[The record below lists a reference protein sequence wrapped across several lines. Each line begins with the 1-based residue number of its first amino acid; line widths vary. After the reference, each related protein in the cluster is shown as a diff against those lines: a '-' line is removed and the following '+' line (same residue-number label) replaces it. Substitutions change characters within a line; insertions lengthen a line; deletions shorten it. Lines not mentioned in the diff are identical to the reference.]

1 MEKNLKKFKTL
12 AVVLIV
18 VLISAIAFGGLYMKS
33 QGVWKNVLPEF
44 SYGMEINGVRE
55 LRFVLDTSEEEK
67 EVYIDADGNYAGDV
81 VEEKETTSSPEIDL
95 VDENGNPISS
105 ENTEGAEST
114 ETAQDAS
121 NENKEDEL
129 TGYTIEK
136 RTIKANEDANI
147 NITNFE
153 KAKKI
158 IQERLETLDL
168 YEYNI
173 RLDDVTGELVAEVPD
188 NDNVAIQESMI
199 VTKGKFEVVDHQNGL
214 VLLDNSNIEKVTSSY
229 TNNDN
234 GYQSYLIVQLNK
246 DGTEKLKEIS
256 KNYTSTTDE
265 EGNET
270 KKQVDLVL
278 DGETLLSTY
287 FDEEIKD
294 GLLQLSMGST
304 TNSQTSEQL
313 QEYLNQ
319 ASNLAVLLKSDTLPL
334 TYKLDTNLYVQS
346 ELTNDVLQMLLIIT
360 LIVSVIIAI
369 LTIIKYKKLGL
380 FSVISLIGYIAILL
394 IALRYTNVVI
404 TIAGILGAI
413 LSSIMNYIYMTYVI
427 KNQKNDTKAF
437 KNVSIKFLG
446 IYIPCLIISIVFS
459 FMKYLPVASFGMVM
473 FWSLIIMIVYNLVIT
488 RVLIANS
495 EN

>member
-1 MEKNLKKFKTL
+1 MKAKNNTLKIIL
-12 AVVLIV
+12 AILVII
-18 VLISAIAFGGLYMKS
+18 LISLISFVGIFVKDKNRMKNILPDYELGMDFAGGRVFNIK
-33 QGVWKNVLPEF
+33 
-44 SYGMEINGVRE
+44 ID
-55 LRFVLDTSEEEK
+55 DTVNTEYYDK
-67 EVYIDADGNYAGDV
+67 DGNK
-81 VEEKETTSSPEIDL
+81 VESSSIE
-95 VDENGNPISS
+95 
-105 ENTEGAEST
+105 EG
-114 ETAQDAS
+114 
-121 NENKEDEL
+121 KEDE
-129 TGYTIEK
+129 YTKKEVPVN
-136 RTIKANEDANI
+136 AEESLNDD
-147 NITNFE
+147 NFE
-153 KAKKI
+153 KAKNIVEDRLITLGVKEYEVRKNSHTGEIYITIPENKYADTIISQMTTRADFKI
-158 IQERLETLDL
+158 IDTDDKHELLTKDKIKDVKVGYGNTGTGTAVFL
-168 YEYNI
+168 NI
-173 RLDDVTGELVAEVPD
+173 QFDKE
-188 NDNVAIQESMI
+188 
-199 VTKGKFEVVDHQNGL
+199 
-214 VLLDNSNIEKVTSSY
+214 
-229 TNNDN
+229 
-234 GYQSYLIVQLNK
+234 
-246 DGTEKLKEIS
+246 GTEKLKEIS
-256 KNYTSTTDE
+256 KNYISTTDE

-319 ASNLAVLLKSDTLPL
+319 ASNLAVLLKTDTLPL

-360 LIVSVIIAI
+360 LIVSAAVAI
-369 LTIIKYKKLGL
+369 FTIIKYKKLGL

-404 TIAGILGAI
+404 TIAGILGVI
-413 LSSIMNYIYMTYVI
+413 LSAIMNYMYMTYVI

>member
-1 MEKNLKKFKTL
+1 MKAKNNTLKIIL
-12 AVVLIV
+12 AILVII
-18 VLISAIAFGGLYMKS
+18 LISLISFVGIFVKDKNRMKNILPDYQLGMDFAGGRVFNIK
-33 QGVWKNVLPEF
+33 
-44 SYGMEINGVRE
+44 ID
-55 LRFVLDTSEEEK
+55 DTVNTEYYDKDGNKHESSSIEEGKEDKYTKK
-67 EVYIDADGNYAGDV
+67 EVPVNA
-81 VEEKETTSSPEIDL
+81 EESLND
-95 VDENGNPISS
+95 D
-105 ENTEGAEST
+105 
-114 ETAQDAS
+114 
-121 NENKEDEL
+121 
-129 TGYTIEK
+129 
-136 RTIKANEDANI
+136 
-147 NITNFE
+147 NFE
-153 KAKKI
+153 KTKNIVEDRLITLGVKEYEVRKNSHTGEIYITIPENKYADTIISQMTTRADFKI
-158 IQERLETLDL
+158 IDTDDKHELLTKDKIKDVKVGYGNTGTGTAVFL
-168 YEYNI
+168 NI
-173 RLDDVTGELVAEVPD
+173 QFDKE
-188 NDNVAIQESMI
+188 
-199 VTKGKFEVVDHQNGL
+199 
-214 VLLDNSNIEKVTSSY
+214 
-229 TNNDN
+229 
-234 GYQSYLIVQLNK
+234 
-246 DGTEKLKEIS
+246 GTEKLKEIS

-360 LIVSVIIAI
+360 LIVSVVIAI

>member
-1 MEKNLKKFKTL
+1 MKAKNNTLKIIL
-12 AVVLIV
+12 AILVII
-18 VLISAIAFGGLYMKS
+18 LISLISFVGIFVKDKNRMKNILPDYQLGMDFAGGRVFNIK
-33 QGVWKNVLPEF
+33 
-44 SYGMEINGVRE
+44 ID
-55 LRFVLDTSEEEK
+55 DTVNTEYYDK
-67 EVYIDADGNYAGDV
+67 DGNKHESSSI
-81 VEEKETTSSPEIDL
+81 EE
-95 VDENGNPISS
+95 G
-105 ENTEGAEST
+105 
-114 ETAQDAS
+114 
-121 NENKEDEL
+121 KEDE
-129 TGYTIEK
+129 YTKKEVPVN
-136 RTIKANEDANI
+136 AEESLNDD
-147 NITNFE
+147 NFE
-153 KAKKI
+153 KTKNIVEDRLITLGVKEYEVRKNSHTGEIYITIPENKYADTIISQMTTRADFKI
-158 IQERLETLDL
+158 IDTDDKHELLTKDKIKDVKVGYGNTGTGTAVFL
-168 YEYNI
+168 NI
-173 RLDDVTGELVAEVPD
+173 QFDKE
-188 NDNVAIQESMI
+188 
-199 VTKGKFEVVDHQNGL
+199 
-214 VLLDNSNIEKVTSSY
+214 
-229 TNNDN
+229 
-234 GYQSYLIVQLNK
+234 
-246 DGTEKLKEIS
+246 GTEKLKEIS

-360 LIVSVIIAI
+360 LIVSVVIAI

-380 FSVISLIGYIAILL
+380 FSIISLIGYIAILL

-427 KNQKNDTKAF
+427 KNKKNDTKAF

>member
-1 MEKNLKKFKTL
+1 MKAKNNTLKIIL
-12 AVVLIV
+12 AILVII
-18 VLISAIAFGGLYMKS
+18 LISLISFVGIFVKDKNRMKNILPDYQLGMDFAGGRVFNIK
-33 QGVWKNVLPEF
+33 
-44 SYGMEINGVRE
+44 ID
-55 LRFVLDTSEEEK
+55 DTVNTEYYDK
-67 EVYIDADGNYAGDV
+67 DGNKHESSSI
-81 VEEKETTSSPEIDL
+81 EE
-95 VDENGNPISS
+95 G
-105 ENTEGAEST
+105 
-114 ETAQDAS
+114 
-121 NENKEDEL
+121 KEDE
-129 TGYTIEK
+129 YTKKEVPVN
-136 RTIKANEDANI
+136 AEDSLNAD
-147 NITNFE
+147 NFE
-153 KAKKI
+153 KTKNIVEDRLITLGVKEYEVRKNSHTGEIYITIPENKYADTIISQMTTRADFKI
-158 IQERLETLDL
+158 IDTDDKHELLTKDKIKDVKVGYGNTGTGTAVFL
-168 YEYNI
+168 NI
-173 RLDDVTGELVAEVPD
+173 QFDKE
-188 NDNVAIQESMI
+188 
-199 VTKGKFEVVDHQNGL
+199 
-214 VLLDNSNIEKVTSSY
+214 
-229 TNNDN
+229 
-234 GYQSYLIVQLNK
+234 
-246 DGTEKLKEIS
+246 GTEKLKEIS

-360 LIVSVIIAI
+360 LIVSVVIAI

>member
-1 MEKNLKKFKTL
+1 MKAKNNTLKIIL
-12 AVVLIV
+12 AILVII
-18 VLISAIAFGGLYMKS
+18 LISLISFVGIFVKDKNRMKNILPDYQLGMDFAGGRVFNIK
-33 QGVWKNVLPEF
+33 
-44 SYGMEINGVRE
+44 ID
-55 LRFVLDTSEEEK
+55 DTVNTEYYDK
-67 EVYIDADGNYAGDV
+67 DGNKHESSSI
-81 VEEKETTSSPEIDL
+81 EE
-95 VDENGNPISS
+95 G
-105 ENTEGAEST
+105 
-114 ETAQDAS
+114 
-121 NENKEDEL
+121 KEDE
-129 TGYTIEK
+129 YTKKEVPVN
-136 RTIKANEDANI
+136 AEESLNDD
-147 NITNFE
+147 NFE
-153 KAKKI
+153 KTKNIVEDRLITLGVKEYEVRKNSHTGEIYITIPENKYADTIISQMTTRADFKI
-158 IQERLETLDL
+158 IDTDDKHELLTKDKIKDVKVGYGNTGTGTAVFL
-168 YEYNI
+168 NI
-173 RLDDVTGELVAEVPD
+173 QFDKE
-188 NDNVAIQESMI
+188 
-199 VTKGKFEVVDHQNGL
+199 
-214 VLLDNSNIEKVTSSY
+214 
-229 TNNDN
+229 
-234 GYQSYLIVQLNK
+234 
-246 DGTEKLKEIS
+246 GTEKLKEIS

-360 LIVSVIIAI
+360 LIVSVVIAI

>member
-1 MEKNLKKFKTL
+1 MKAKNNTLKIIL
-12 AVVLIV
+12 AILVII
-18 VLISAIAFGGLYMKS
+18 LISLISFVGIFVKDKNRMKNILPDYQLGMDFAGGRVFNIK
-33 QGVWKNVLPEF
+33 
-44 SYGMEINGVRE
+44 ID
-55 LRFVLDTSEEEK
+55 DTVNTEYYDK
-67 EVYIDADGNYAGDV
+67 DGNKHESSSI
-81 VEEKETTSSPEIDL
+81 EE
-95 VDENGNPISS
+95 G
-105 ENTEGAEST
+105 
-114 ETAQDAS
+114 
-121 NENKEDEL
+121 KEDE
-129 TGYTIEK
+129 YTKKEVPVN
-136 RTIKANEDANI
+136 AEESLNDD
-147 NITNFE
+147 NFE
-153 KAKKI
+153 KTKNIVEDRLITLGVKEYEVRKNSHTGEIYITIPENKYADTIISQMTTRADFKI
-158 IQERLETLDL
+158 IDTDDKHELLTKDKIKDVKVGYGNTGTGTAVFL
-168 YEYNI
+168 NI
-173 RLDDVTGELVAEVPD
+173 QFDKE
-188 NDNVAIQESMI
+188 
-199 VTKGKFEVVDHQNGL
+199 
-214 VLLDNSNIEKVTSSY
+214 
-229 TNNDN
+229 
-234 GYQSYLIVQLNK
+234 
-246 DGTEKLKEIS
+246 GTEKLKEIS

>member
-1 MEKNLKKFKTL
+1 MKAKNNTLKIIL
-12 AVVLIV
+12 AILVII
-18 VLISAIAFGGLYMKS
+18 LISLISFVGIFVKDKNRMKNILPDYQLGMDFAGGRVFNIK
-33 QGVWKNVLPEF
+33 
-44 SYGMEINGVRE
+44 ID
-55 LRFVLDTSEEEK
+55 DTVNTEYYDK
-67 EVYIDADGNYAGDV
+67 DGNKHESSSI
-81 VEEKETTSSPEIDL
+81 EE
-95 VDENGNPISS
+95 G
-105 ENTEGAEST
+105 
-114 ETAQDAS
+114 
-121 NENKEDEL
+121 KEDE
-129 TGYTIEK
+129 YTKKEVPVN
-136 RTIKANEDANI
+136 AEESLNDD
-147 NITNFE
+147 NFE
-153 KAKKI
+153 KTKNIVEDRLITLGVKEYEVRKNSHTGEIYITIPENKYTDTIISQMTTRADFKI
-158 IQERLETLDL
+158 IDTDDKHELLTKDKIKDVKVGYGNTGTGTAVFL
-168 YEYNI
+168 NI
-173 RLDDVTGELVAEVPD
+173 QFDKE
-188 NDNVAIQESMI
+188 
-199 VTKGKFEVVDHQNGL
+199 
-214 VLLDNSNIEKVTSSY
+214 
-229 TNNDN
+229 
-234 GYQSYLIVQLNK
+234 
-246 DGTEKLKEIS
+246 GTEKLKEIS

-360 LIVSVIIAI
+360 LIVSVVIAI

>member
-1 MEKNLKKFKTL
+1 MKAKNNTLKIIL
-12 AVVLIV
+12 AILVII
-18 VLISAIAFGGLYMKS
+18 LISLISFIGLFVKDKNRMKNILPNYELGMDFAGGRVFNIK
-33 QGVWKNVLPEF
+33 
-44 SYGMEINGVRE
+44 ID
-55 LRFVLDTSEEEK
+55 DTVNTEYYDK
-67 EVYIDADGNYAGDV
+67 DGNK
-81 VEEKETTSSPEIDL
+81 VESSSIE
-95 VDENGNPISS
+95 
-105 ENTEGAEST
+105 EG
-114 ETAQDAS
+114 
-121 NENKEDEL
+121 KEDE
-129 TGYTIEK
+129 YTKKEVPVNAK
-136 RTIKANEDANI
+136 ESLNDD
-147 NITNFE
+147 NFE
-153 KAKKI
+153 KVKNIVEDRLTMLGVTEYELRKNSASGEIYVTIPENKYADKI
-158 IQERLETLDL
+158 ISQITTRADFKIIDTDDKHELLTKDKIKDVKVGYGNTGNGTAVFL
-168 YEYNI
+168 NI
-173 RLDDVTGELVAEVPD
+173 QFD
-188 NDNVAIQESMI
+188 
-199 VTKGKFEVVDHQNGL
+199 
-214 VLLDNSNIEKVTSSY
+214 
-229 TNNDN
+229 
-234 GYQSYLIVQLNK
+234 K

-256 KNYTSTTDE
+256 QNYISTTDE

-313 QEYLNQ
+313 QEYLTQ
-319 ASNLAVLLKSDTLPL
+319 ASNLAVLLKTDTLPL

-346 ELTNDVLQMLLIIT
+346 ELTNDVLQMLLIIA
-360 LIVSVIIAI
+360 LIVSAAVAI

-404 TIAGILGAI
+404 TIAGILGVI
-413 LSSIMNYIYMTYVI
+413 LSAIMNYMYMIYVI
-427 KNQKNDTKAF
+427 KNKKNDTKAF

-459 FMKYLPVASFGMVM
+459 FIKYLPIASFGMVM
-473 FWSLIIMIVYNLVIT
+473 FWALIVMIVYSLVIT